1 MVIAP
6 CLATEFFGADRAPTE
21 RRTPAPS
28 PPIMDA
34 SSQDLFDQLG
44 DLDAQDVYDHFKSQP
59 PEMFPELQELP
70 EPPEP
75 QGSAL
80 ADAVA
85 PGSVASLLAVLRG
98 STGPIPDSA
107 RPGLI
112 HFLERYQTIAASNSP
127 AAAQTGNVRLI
138 QAGIVIPDPAL
149 PGDDGK
155 SHFPHIVELNAAP
168 SAEDEACEW
177 QQYKTKQTHITVRLQ
192 DEQGAPP
199 RPLIAPM

>member
-1 MVIAP
+1 MASQQDDV
-6 CLATEFFGADRAPTE
+6 FGE
-21 RRTPAPS
+21 
-28 PPIMDA
+28 
-34 SSQDLFDQLG
+34 LG
-44 DLDAQDVYDHFKSQP
+44 SFPDAQDVHDHFSSQAPVSSQP
-59 PEMFPELQELP
+59 PEMFPELQRQEP

-75 QGSAL
+75 QEPAL
-80 ADAVA
+80 GDAVA
-85 PGSVASLLAVLRG
+85 SGSAASFIAYLRG

-138 QAGIVIPDPAL
+138 QDGIVIPDPAL

-199 RPLIAPM
+199 PPLVAPM

>member
-6 CLATEFFGADRAPTE
+6 CLATEVLFGDDGGALL
-21 RRTPAPS
+21 S

-34 SSQDLFDQLG
+34 SSQDLIDQLG

-80 ADAVA
+80 AYAVA

-127 AAAQTGNVRLI
+127 AAAQTGSVRLMYWSTCPTM
-138 QAGIVIPDPAL
+138 AGLDRMMLVGP
-149 PGDDGK
+149 
-155 SHFPHIVELNAAP
+155 
-168 SAEDEACEW
+168 C
-177 QQYKTKQTHITVRLQ
+177 T
-192 DEQGAPP
+192 
-199 RPLIAPM
+199 

>member
-6 CLATEFFGADRAPTE
+6 CLATEVLFGDDGGALL
-21 RRTPAPS
+21 S

-34 SSQDLFDQLG
+34 SSQDLIDQLG

-80 ADAVA
+80 AYAVA

-127 AAAQTGNVRLI
+127 AAAPTGNVRLI

-155 SHFPHIVELNAAP
+155 SSFPHIVEMNGAL
-168 SAEDEACEW
+168 SANDEACEW
-177 QQYKTKQTHITVRLQ
+177 QQYKTKTTHITVRLQ

-199 RPLIAPM
+199 PRPLVAPM

>member
-1 MVIAP
+1 
-6 CLATEFFGADRAPTE
+6 
-21 RRTPAPS
+21 
-28 PPIMDA
+28 MDA

-44 DLDAQDVYDHFKSQP
+44 DLDAQDVYDHFKNLP

-80 ADAVA
+80 GDAVA
-85 PGSVASLLAVLRG
+85 SGSAASFIALLRG
-98 STGPIPDSA
+98 STGDIPESA

-112 HFLERYQTIAASNSP
+112 HFLERYQAIAASNSP

-138 QAGIVIPDPAL
+138 QDGIIIPNPAL
-149 PGDDGK
+149 GDDGK
-155 SHFPHIVELNAAP
+155 SSFPHIVELNGAQ
-168 SAEDEACEW
+168 SAHDEACEW
-177 QQYKTKQTHITVRLQ
+177 QQYKTKTTHITVRLQ

-199 RPLIAPM
+199 PRPLVAPM